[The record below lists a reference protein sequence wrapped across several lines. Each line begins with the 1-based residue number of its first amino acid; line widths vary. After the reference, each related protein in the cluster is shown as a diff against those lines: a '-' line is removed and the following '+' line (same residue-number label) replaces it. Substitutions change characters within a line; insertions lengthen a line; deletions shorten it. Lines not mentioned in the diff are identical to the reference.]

1 MANSRPLPHLSLP
14 RLAPGGRLEL
24 LRGIRVLDL
33 TSSIAGPYATMLLAD
48 LGADIVKIERPN
60 MGDDS
65 RYWRPPE
72 LDGNALW
79 VSSVNR
85 NKRSLTLDYSREEGR
100 KVLMELVRKSDVV
113 VTNQLP
119 KVQAKLGPTSHVHR
133 THPTRRVRRHHH
145 QPRGGAQCP
154 ELRHVTR
161 DRPGARRCRSCGR
174 PGPVLHGSG
183 AQGVLRRRGHRRADG
198 AFHPAGICRHAPG
211 AGALLAHRKLPHPLR
226 RDRERLCPGRR
237 VRAGDGLHVPP
248 RHRGGEVRPAGSQA
262 GSSAWLRRWRSS

>member
-1 MANSRPLPHLSLP
+1 MANSRPLPHLYLP

-48 LGADIVKIERPN
+48 LGADIVKIERPDV
-60 MGDDS
+60 GDDS

-79 VSSVNR
+79 FSSVNR

-119 KVQAKLGPTSHVHR
+119 QVQAKLGPTSHVHR

-161 DRPGARRCRSCGR
+161 DRPGARRGRSCGR
-174 PGPVLHGSG
+174 PALFFTG
-183 AQGVLRRRGHRRADG
+183 AGHKVFCAGADIG
-198 AFHPAGICRHAPG
+198 ELMGRSIPQEYAGTRLGQDLYSRIESFRIPSVAIVNGYALGGGCELAMACSRTRWYSFPG
-211 AGALLAHRKLPHPLR
+211 AARAWASTRPSSWHGWEHR
-226 RDRERLCPGRR
+226 
-237 VRAGDGLHVPP
+237 
-248 RHRGGEVRPAGSQA
+248 S
-262 GSSAWLRRWRSS
+262 